1 MSQNAVR
8 FLVDL
13 SQDPVRME
21 DFWHDPE
28 SFFEAA
34 GLTLEERDVI
44 RSGDSGRLQA
54 LLGRYVPLLFSQ
66 TPKPPPPPP
75 PPPPRRRPK
84 PETAPA
90 APKPKPK
97 PRPKPKAKAARPKDH
112 RRTRR

>member
-34 GLTLEERDVI
+34 GLTPEERDVI

-75 PPPPRRRPK
+75 PRPRPK
-84 PETAPA
+84 PKPKTAPA

-97 PRPKPKAKAARPKDH
+97 PKAEAA
-112 RRTRR
+112 

>member
-75 PPPPRRRPK
+75 PRPRPK
-84 PETAPA
+84 PKPKTAPA

-97 PRPKPKAKAARPKDH
+97 PKAEAA
-112 RRTRR
+112 